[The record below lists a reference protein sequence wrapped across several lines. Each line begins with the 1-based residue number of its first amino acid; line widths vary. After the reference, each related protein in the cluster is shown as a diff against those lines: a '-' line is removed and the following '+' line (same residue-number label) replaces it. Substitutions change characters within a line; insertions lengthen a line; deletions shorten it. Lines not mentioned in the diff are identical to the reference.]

1 MRLPLKLLCS
11 VPLAWLV
18 LAGCTTTTMT
28 EAEQDARMA
37 ECQRLT
43 DDDERRECLERLAL
57 GDEVDV
63 PPPPPINR
71 VNY

>member
-1 MRLPLKLLCS
+1 MRVSIKLLGTLS
-11 VPLAWLV
+11 LAWLV
-18 LAGCTTTTMT
+18 LTACAATSMT

-37 ECQRLT
+37 ECQLIN
-43 DDDERRECLERLAL
+43 DDDERRVCLERLAL